1 MKLQLA
7 ADQPPP
13 QHPSLVLQSFES
25 CAVGGDDQG
34 VNSKFLNEQD
44 VELITGRS
52 GSGTSGVRD
61 QCRTHPNSLSTTAST
76 DLADATRAAAAS
88 PLHLSIA
95 AGSNH
100 IVSKGSSGE
109 AGRSSAAAAAAAVHQ
124 VHCYGE
130 EEPHT
135 NMEDQREVLGV
146 ESCSRHTKESSEPHI
161 MREQEAVDL
170 SGGDIQSRHV
180 RDVTVQA
187 NDFQTW
193 RYQRDQQLRTA
204 GAAAAAALAG
214 RRDKLDSEPTAA
226 QCVSLEGGGAAPR
239 GVMYRECQK
248 NLAADR
254 GVCAI
259 DGCGEF
265 MPSGLLSTALDNLC
279 ANLLE

>member
-34 VNSKFLNEQD
+34 VNGKFLNEQD

-76 DLADATRAAAAS
+76 DLADTTRAAAAS

-109 AGRSSAAAAAAAVHQ
+109 AGRSSAAAAAAVHQ

-161 MREQEAVDL
+161 IREQEAVDL
-170 SGGDIQSRHV
+170 GGGDIQSRHV
-180 RDVTVQA
+180 RDVMVQA

-193 RYQRDQQLRTA
+193 RYQQDQQLRTA
-204 GAAAAAALAG
+204 GAAPAGLAG

-226 QCVSLEGGGAAPR
+226 QCVSLEGAAAAPR

>member
-25 CAVGGDDQG
+25 CAVGGDDR
-34 VNSKFLNEQD
+34 VNGKFLNEQD

-109 AGRSSAAAAAAAVHQ
+109 AGRSSAAAAAVHQ

-161 MREQEAVDL
+161 IREQEAVDL
-170 SGGDIQSRHV
+170 GGGDIQSRHV
-180 RDVTVQA
+180 RDVMVQA

-193 RYQRDQQLRTA
+193 RYQQDQQLRTA
-204 GAAAAAALAG
+204 GAAPAGLAG

-226 QCVSLEGGGAAPR
+226 QCVSLEGAAAAPR

>member
-1 MKLQLA
+1 
-7 ADQPPP
+7 
-13 QHPSLVLQSFES
+13 
-25 CAVGGDDQG
+25 
-34 VNSKFLNEQD
+34 
-44 VELITGRS
+44 
-52 GSGTSGVRD
+52 
-61 QCRTHPNSLSTTAST
+61 
-76 DLADATRAAAAS
+76 
-88 PLHLSIA
+88 
-95 AGSNH
+95 
-100 IVSKGSSGE
+100 
-109 AGRSSAAAAAAAVHQ
+109 
-124 VHCYGE
+124 
-130 EEPHT
+130 
-135 NMEDQREVLGV
+135 MEDQREVLGV

-170 SGGDIQSRHV
+170 GGGDIQSRHV
-180 RDVTVQA
+180 RDVLVQA

-204 GAAAAAALAG
+204 GAAAAALAG

-226 QCVSLEGGGAAPR
+226 QCVSLEGAAAAPC